1 MSQQLEATPLFQKTH
16 ITIIPDDLRIS
27 LTSAG
32 TRNTHGTQTY
42 KHKALGSDLSFWWRK
57 MRHLARKAQRGPREK
72 LGGSVESCMEP
83 RL

>member
-32 TRNTHGTQTY
+32 TWHTHMAH
-42 KHKALGSDLSFWWRK
+42 KHTSTRPWVQISASG
-57 MRHLARKAQRGPREK
+57 GEK
-72 LGGSVESCMEP
+72 
-83 RL
+83 